1 MEKEKLLMSNP
12 LVSVI
17 IPVYNG
23 EKYVVQALESVFK
36 QDYQPFEV
44 ILVDDGSTDRT
55 AQIIGKYDNVQ
66 YIYQTNQGVA
76 AARNTGI
83 KNSSGELI
91 AFLDADDCWAP
102 NKLNI
107 QVECLLKHPHIGCTL
122 GRQKNFLEPGT
133 EKPFWLMEEHLLK
146 DHVGFL
152 PTSLI
157 RRDIFDKVGLFNP
170 DYKISEDVEWFSRV
184 KDASVPVM
192 VVPEIVLY
200 RRIHDTN
207 LSYQLKASG
216 STVLR
221 ALRASVHRK
230 RTKNK

>member
-1 MEKEKLLMSNP
+1 MKRP

-17 IPVYNG
+17 VPVYNG
-23 EKYVVQALESVFK
+23 AQFIGKAIESVLV
-36 QDYQPFEV
+36 QNYDPLE
-44 ILVDDGSTDRT
+44 IIIVDDGSTDET
-55 AQIIGKYDNVQ
+55 ANIVKSYNNMR
-66 YIYQTNQGVA
+66 YIYQPNQGVA
-76 AARNTGI
+76 AARNSGI
-83 KNSSGELI
+83 ENSRGKLI

-107 QVECLLKHPHIGCTL
+107 QVDCLLKHPHICCTL

-133 EKPFWLMEEHLLK
+133 EKPFWLREEHLLK
-146 DHVGFL
+146 DNVGFL
-152 PTSLI
+152 PTLLI

-170 DYKISEDVEWFSRV
+170 GYKISEDVEWFSRV

-207 LSYQLKASG
+207 LSYQLKAG
-216 STVLR
+216 DPTLLR

-230 RTKNK
+230 RTKKSDEQN

>member
-1 MEKEKLLMSNP
+1 MKKP

-23 EKYVVQALESVFK
+23 EKYVEQALESVFK

-44 ILVDDGSTDRT
+44 IVVDDGSTDRT

-76 AARNTGI
+76 TARNTGI
-83 KNSSGELI
+83 ENSRGELI

-107 QVECLLKHPHIGCTL
+107 QVDCLLRHPYAGYTL
-122 GRQKNFLEPGT
+122 GMERNFLERGT
-133 EKPFWLMEEHLLK
+133 VRPFWLKEEHLLR
-146 DHVGFL
+146 DHIGFL

-157 RRDIFDKVGLFNP
+157 RKQIFQTVGLFNP
-170 DYKISEDVEWFSRV
+170 DYRISEDVEWFSRV
-184 KDASVPVM
+184 VDASIPRIVM
-192 VVPEIVLY
+192 SELVLY
-200 RRIHDTN
+200 RRIHDSN
-207 LSYQLKASG
+207 LGYQLKG
-216 STVLR
+216 GNPLWLK

-230 RTKNK
+230 RMKRSDI

>member
-1 MEKEKLLMSNP
+1 MKRP

-17 IPVYNG
+17 VPVYNG
-23 EKYVVQALESVFK
+23 AQFIGKAIESVLV
-36 QDYQPFEV
+36 QNYDPLE
-44 ILVDDGSTDRT
+44 IIIVDDGSTDET
-55 AQIIGKYDNVQ
+55 ANIVKSYNNMR
-66 YIYQTNQGVA
+66 YIYQPNQGVA
-76 AARNTGI
+76 TARNTGI
-83 KNSSGELI
+83 NSSRGKLI

-107 QVECLLKHPHIGCTL
+107 QVDCLLKHPHIGCTL

-133 EKPFWLMEEHLLK
+133 EKPFWLMEKHLLK
-146 DHVGFL
+146 DHDGFL
-152 PTSLI
+152 PTALI

-207 LSYQLKASG
+207 LSYQLKAG
-216 STVLR
+216 DPTLLR

-230 RTKNK
+230 RTKKSDEQN